1 MKVHS
6 LFSSSSGNCMKIFT
20 DKATIIIDAGVS
32 YKRVC
37 EANGEPLHDLN
48 ALFITHDH
56 GDHVGGAGVM
66 GRKTGAPIYIHEK
79 SYKAREKLFK
89 DCDINFIEP
98 GQSIVIEDLEV
109 IPFSNKHDAQY
120 CVSYVVKDLTT
131 GKKFGYTTDTGM
143 FTPLMKNYLKDCD
156 AYLLEANYDV
166 QMMEDYDEYDQIHK
180 DRVTSPV
187 GHLSNDQ
194 CVEFIDNNVDLDKVQ
209 FILLGHLSPRTNCPK
224 LIEKQFMNKLG
235 SFEKFHFAP
244 SEEFF
249 VLD

>member
-89 DCDINFIEP
+89 DCETLSYKSSPIVELVLNEP
-98 GQSIVIEDLEV
+98 
-109 IPFSNKHDAQY
+109 A
-120 CVSYVVKDLTT
+120 KD
-131 GKKFGYTTDTGM
+131 
-143 FTPLMKNYLKDCD
+143 
-156 AYLLEANYDV
+156 
-166 QMMEDYDEYDQIHK
+166 
-180 DRVTSPV
+180 
-187 GHLSNDQ
+187 
-194 CVEFIDNNVDLDKVQ
+194 
-209 FILLGHLSPRTNCPK
+209 
-224 LIEKQFMNKLG
+224 
-235 SFEKFHFAP
+235 
-244 SEEFF
+244 SEES
-249 VLD
+249 LQINLRIL